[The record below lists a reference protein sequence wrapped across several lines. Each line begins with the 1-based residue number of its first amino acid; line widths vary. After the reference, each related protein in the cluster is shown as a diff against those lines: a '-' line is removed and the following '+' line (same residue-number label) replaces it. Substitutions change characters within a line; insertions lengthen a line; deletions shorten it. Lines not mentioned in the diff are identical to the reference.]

1 MSDKTLTEAQVNSLR
16 LADYI
21 EKLPDSEWN
30 IADAE
35 KCFIG
40 HKIDLFGDGPNQFTR
55 LNEGFGDYH
64 ELVMPGERAVS
75 TNPDYRY
82 NRDYYTKEKA
92 VRVLRHMALTGK
104 CDWSL

>member
-1 MSDKTLTEAQVNSLR
+1 MSDKTLTETQANSLR

-21 EKLPDSEWN
+21 EKLPDSEWD
-30 IADAE
+30 IANVA

-40 HKIDLFGDGPNQFTR
+40 HKLDLFGSDKFTGIYEGDDGT
-55 LNEGFGDYH
+55 YH

-82 NRDYYTKEKA
+82 HREYYTKEKA